1 MKRFKFAV
9 AGAVLSVL
17 MLTNTAVL
25 ASENFNF
32 NPGERKISVNMEI
45 GIPQKSFADVL
56 IMKSNDERDAIVAE
70 NIDFDSF
77 LYKKAHT
84 LGGRVSQSIK
94 LSDSF
99 KAGEYIMYVECG
111 EYQNCAV
118 FILPSQKLGEAT
130 KLANANK
137 DFSLIAFGA
146 DMGSLNENKT
156 EIDKLI
162 KNLRNQG
169 EFTDESFLKGYI
181 QASGIARLMNGK
193 LSLEEFCD
201 LYESYFE
208 YDLGM
213 LVQLKEEDKE
223 KFLEAV
229 KGYEIGNVI
238 PEKFFEGA
246 EFVTECKAA
255 SEQYTLLEIVEK
267 YINSNGSS
275 FGDYNSLNSYYK
287 KAAGSALKSV
297 IAQLNSAEEIYN
309 KFIEIAK
316 DEYAKQNKPSNNGSS
331 GGGGGGGGATG
342 LYTPG
347 INNALTQ
354 KPEEDIKETAS
365 VFSDIKGHW
374 GEKYITEC
382 FNKGIIKGYN
392 DNSFRPEASI
402 SRAETAA
409 LIQRVFRIADG
420 ESNEFVDINDNAWY
434 RGCVLGL
441 SDARIIEGH
450 NGYFRPADNI
460 SREEMSVI
468 LYRALAYCEIK
479 PEGEMAF
486 SDDEAIS
493 DYAKESVSCLAANGI
508 ITGEGG
514 MFRPSDKLTRAEAA
528 TLIYRTVNVFL
539 GGEL

>member
-9 AGAVLSVL
+9 EAAVLSVL
-17 MLTNTAVL
+17 MLTNPAVL

-32 NPGERKISVNMEI
+32 NHGDRKISVNMEI
-45 GIPQKSFADVL
+45 GIPQKSFADIL
-56 IMKSNDERDAIVAE
+56 IMKSNDKRDAIVAE

-77 LYKKAHT
+77 FYKKANT
-84 LGGRVSQSIK
+84 SGGIVSQSIK

-99 KAGEYIMYVECG
+99 EAGEYIMYVECG

-137 DFSLIAFGA
+137 DFSSIDFGA
-146 DMGSLNENKT
+146 DMESLNENKT

-162 KNLRNQG
+162 RNLRNQG
-169 EFTDESFLKGYI
+169 EFTDESFLKGYM

-213 LVQLKEEDKE
+213 LVQIKGEEKE

-229 KGYEIGNVI
+229 KGYETGNVI

-246 EFVTECKAA
+246 KFVTECKAA
-255 SEQYTLLEIVEK
+255 SEQYTLLEIVEE
-267 YINSNGSS
+267 YIKAGGSS
-275 FGDYNSLNSYYK
+275 FGDYKSLNSYYK
-287 KAAGSALKSV
+287 KAAGAALKSV
-297 IAQLNSAEEIYN
+297 IFGLNSAEEIYN
-309 KFIEIAK
+309 KFIDIAK
-316 DEYAKQNKPSNNGSS
+316 EEYAKQNKPSNNGSS
-331 GGGGGGGGATG
+331 GGGGGGGSKG
-342 LYTPG
+342 LYAHG
-347 INNALTQ
+347 SNNTLTQ
-354 KPEEDIKETAS
+354 ESEEEKKETAS

-382 FNKGIIKGYN
+382 FNQGIIKGYN

-409 LIQRVFRIADG
+409 LIQRVFCIADG
-420 ESNEFVDINDNAWY
+420 ASNKFVDINDNAWY

-468 LYRALAYCEIK
+468 LYRALAYCEIS

-486 SDDEAIS
+486 DDDEAIS
-493 DYAKESVSCLAANGI
+493 DYAKESVSRLAANGI

-514 MFRPSDKLTRAEAA
+514 MFKPSDKLTRAEAA
-528 TLIYRTVNVFL
+528 TLIYRTVDVFL